1 MSSQSDTSNEGNDGR
16 GNPGPTLHRSESSS
30 TFSSLTSSLRRNH
43 PIVTR
48 AMSTGR
54 LATELDENGMVVCMS
69 LHSERVLGPSS
80 WRGGKGR

>member
-1 MSSQSDTSNEGNDGR
+1 
-16 GNPGPTLHRSESSS
+16 
-30 TFSSLTSSLRRNH
+30 
-43 PIVTR
+43 VTR